1 MKVSCPKLF
10 KRRPKRSRS
19 QQSEVLPPLNEDPAP
34 QDLPPAP
41 TPSSLEKETFEE
53 SIAQLSPYY
62 DDSEKSVARM
72 LQFIESSPKTYE
84 SHYTDALAEPQ
95 DMQWTGDTLTSELPT
110 EDSAF
115 RLYQRIATINPYRDY
130 CYTDTSPS
138 TNQANGIAIT
148 T

>member
-10 KRRPKRSRS
+10 KRRPKRSSRS
-19 QQSEVLPPLNEDPAP
+19 QQSEVLPPLNDNPV
-34 QDLPPAP
+34 LPPAA
-41 TPSSLEKETFEE
+41 PSPSPLEKETFEE

-84 SHYTDALAEPQ
+84 SHYTDALSEPQ

-138 TNQANGIAIT
+138 TNQTNGIAIT